1 MSSEINA
8 VELVNVYKTFK
19 SNEATVEAL
28 KNVNLR
34 VKNGEFLVI
43 AGKNV
48 SGKTTLLKV
57 ISGLLLPDRGKVSVH
72 GIDVTKNWKSCKISS
87 IVFAS
92 DRGLYWKLIGIE
104 NLEIFGENSVNT
116 RHKKQ

>member
-34 VKNGEFLVI
+34 IKNG
-43 AGKNV
+43 
-48 SGKTTLLKV
+48 
-57 ISGLLLPDRGKVSVH
+57 
-72 GIDVTKNWKSCKISS
+72 
-87 IVFAS
+87 
-92 DRGLYWKLIGIE
+92 
-104 NLEIFGENSVNT
+104 
-116 RHKKQ
+116 